1 MKLSDM
7 SNVDL
12 AYVEGFI
19 GKCAAH
25 NVDPELFL
33 ESLMGKSAQVEVQKP
48 MPGGSD
54 TGPAQQPNTSTYVP
68 SNSNVGRK
76 VKGMMLPKLG
86 QAADEEAKPDYEKRR
101 RMTNVAM
108 GAIPGGAAGG
118 LLGAIGGST
127 ASKQHPNLG
136 AAIGGVAGAAGGAAL
151 GGGAMMIYNAIRNA
165 LGFSAMGAPIK
176 AQTNSG
182 L

>member
-1 MKLSDM
+1 MKLEEM
-7 SNVDL
+7 SNMDL

-33 ESLMGKSAQVEVQKP
+33 EALMSKSAQVEVQKP

-68 SNSNVGRK
+68 SNANVGRK
-76 VKGMMLPKLG
+76 VKGMTLPKLG
-86 QAADEEAKPDYEKRR
+86 AAEEEEKPDYEKRR

-108 GAIPGGAAGG
+108 GAIPAGAAGG
-118 LLGAIGGST
+118 ILGAISGSA
-127 ASKQHPNLG
+127 ASKKHPNLG
-136 AAIGGVAGAAGGAAL
+136 AALGGVAGAAGGAAL
-151 GGGAMMIYNAIRNA
+151 GGGAAMIYNAIRNS

-176 AQTNSG
+176 LQTNTG